1 MHPFGKFL
9 IEKASSSRFFLE
21 GEDGKKEITLS
32 CINLSGVISSNSPEN
47 IKTVTR
53 KGYGVLN
60 SGDGDYLLRI
70 SRRGNRA

>member
-1 MHPFGKFL
+1 MYPFGKFL

-21 GEDGKKEITLS
+21 GEDEKREITLS
-32 CINLSGVISSNSPEN
+32 CINLSGIISSNSPDSIE
-47 IKTVTR
+47 TVIR

-70 SRRGNRA
+70 SRRR